1 MQSVEFKDKSKLII
15 SKEVLAQISYFHHK
29 VGKFEWSGL
38 LFYRIISGEV
48 TTPGSLVLKAER
60 IYLMDI
66 GSYSYTEFSP
76 DEGIVDFYEK
86 YPESMTMKWGMVH
99 SHQEFNTFFSG
110 TDMDELKSNAGAH
123 NFYLSLIVN
132 FKDGGNFCAKIGII
146 AEAEVETKYNFFH
159 GLNFLGLNEN
169 LPKVK
174 EKRLMIID
182 CIVEYELDTF
192 DTDRYDSIK
201 TKKEEEAKKKAEAS
215 KNVGFPTYPSK
226 SHGKQLSFDDQ
237 FYVPKTANELDS
249 YLAKAVSMDF
259 KFRGSLKEA
268 FDIVEKEQ
276 EKYGDQ
282 FEFIY
287 WDAFDYGLGAT
298 YWETFSKVLLVEHHN
313 KFFKQCIAYMD
324 KYRMCGYDFYDKIID
339 TFEMYID
346 VNVLDDF
353 EDFSSK
359 KGKQKVHAFSGKN
372 VDALIAQADKMLNK
386 NKKKKK

>member
-86 YPESMTMKWGMVH
+86 YPESTTMKWGMVH

-159 GLNFLGLNEN
+159 GLNFLGLNEK

-174 EKRLMIID
+174 EKRLMTID

-215 KNVGFPTYPSK
+215 KNVEFPTYPSK

-249 YLAKAVSMDF
+249 YLAKAVTMDF

-287 WDAFDYGLGAT
+287 WDAFDYGLDGT
-298 YWETFSKVLLVEHHN
+298 YWETFSKVLPVEHHN
-313 KFFKQCIAYMD
+313 KFYKQCIAYMD

-346 VNVLDDF
+346 VNVFDDF

-372 VDALIAQADKMLNK
+372 VDTLIAQADKMLNK